1 MRSILGIRIAVV
13 ALVCAPLVCAPLGA
27 SAATYYVNNQ
37 SSSCSNSGSGSLT
50 TPYCTISA
58 ALSAHHTAGTTII
71 VLPGIYHEQVTLP
84 GSGSSGSPIVLRGQ
98 GSSGNPVVVD
108 GAADLGNPS
117 LWVQYSGNVYRC
129 ASVNSSPAQVFVDD
143 ARLTASTASPG
154 SIPSN
159 SYEYVSG
166 AGLYANVGGGNP
178 GTFHAEASNQ
188 SFGFDVAGAA
198 WVTIDGFTIKHN
210 DWAGVQIT
218 NSNNVVVTNNISRL
232 SGHYGIEA
240 EGSQTILIGSNVC
253 SENLWSGIGLTSSST
268 SCTVQDNETHHNVTP
283 NQSSGIYLF
292 GAPGNTIQRNRTHDN
307 AYNGIMM
314 STGATNNLLRQNRSW
329 NNQHQGIED
338 IFCPGNYHV
347 GDVAYGNSW
356 NGFAVE
362 GGATGTTLYD
372 CVAVDNSRSA
382 GNADMEVDPQ
392 SVSGFVASDN
402 LWWNSTSGPTV
413 VKFNGVNYT
422 SVAAYQAATGNDART
437 LQADPRWV
445 NSAGGDFRPAAGSPL
460 IDSGNSGVANWPST
474 DAVGN
479 ARVDDPA
486 TPNTGR
492 GSITYA
498 DRGALE
504 FQPSGAVNQ
513 PPVARLA
520 LSPTRGVVP
529 LLINANGSGSSDPEG
544 GRIAS
549 YRFDFGDG
557 TVVGPQPGAT
567 AAHTYSAAG
576 QFVVTLTVADSV
588 GATGTATARDTVLSP
603 ANQPPVARLVLSPTR
618 GLVPLLVNAN
628 GSGSSDPEGGRIAS
642 YRFDFG
648 DGAVVG
654 PQPGAT
660 AAHTY
665 SSAGQFVVTLTVAD
679 SVGATGTATA
689 RDTVLSP
696 TNQPPVAGLVLSP
709 TSGPAPLAVT
719 ANGSGSSDPE
729 GGRIASYRFDFG
741 DGTVV
746 GPQPV
751 ATAAHTYSAAGQFVV
766 TLTVADSVGAT
777 GTATARDTVLTPQIL
792 PPVASLKVTPSSGFA
807 VLNVTAS
814 GSGSKPGT
822 SPIVSYTFNFGD
834 GTVVGPQPGTTATH
848 DYAAG
853 NWTTTL
859 TVTDANSLTATAS
872 VPVTVSPPPPPGIGW
887 IVDNT
892 SGTCSPTGPGT
903 PASPFCTI
911 TAALNAHHNPGDS
924 IFVMPGIYREQVRLP
939 GSGSA
944 GNPVVLQARGGDGTP
959 VIVDGAE
966 DFANPSLWTLFSGG
980 IWLAPSVTWSPK
992 QVFADSVLLAASTA
1006 LPAALPVNSFTYV
1019 AGAGLYVNIGD
1030 NPGNHHAEVG
1040 HFAYGFY
1047 TTGQSSVT
1055 IDGFTVTRSEQVGI
1069 EITNSSS
1076 DVTATHNVVTWAQQY
1091 GIQVNGSNTAT
1102 IGWNKCS
1109 FNYSS
1114 GIAVTA
1120 GCNACMVAN
1129 NESFRNRTTSLACG
1143 IYSYGSSGN
1152 TYQGNLLHDNAYTGL
1167 RLTSAAN
1174 SNVSLQNVSWNN
1186 ARHGFN
1192 DIGCQG
1198 NTHVGDVA
1206 YGNVGNGF
1214 GIDGGATGTS
1224 VFDCVAV
1231 ENNTGGGGADLEVD
1245 AASTAGFT
1253 SSDNLFWNSDATRP
1267 VVKWAGVS
1275 YTTLAPYQ
1283 ALSLQDARTL
1293 QANPMFADVTTGDFH
1308 PAGGSP
1314 LIDSGNSGVPDW
1326 PTTDAFGG
1334 ARFDDPATA
1343 NTGLGPIAYA
1353 DRGALEYQA
1362 VKGGGI
1368 GPVTASVAGA
1378 RPAGLSLRVMPNPVR
1393 TSASIAFQLE
1403 RPAMVNV
1410 RIFDLSGRLVRSF
1423 PPAFM
1428 GSPGQ
1433 NSVALDGREGS
1444 LAPGVYMVEIRA
1456 GAQRTVG
1463 RFVVMR

>member
-84 GSGSSGSPIVLRGQ
+84 GSGSSGSPIVLQGQ

-529 LLINANGSGSSDPEG
+529 LLIN
-544 GRIAS
+544 
-549 YRFDFGDG
+549 
-557 TVVGPQPGAT
+557 
-567 AAHTYSAAG
+567 
-576 QFVVTLTVADSV
+576 
-588 GATGTATARDTVLSP
+588 
-603 ANQPPVARLVLSPTR
+603 
-618 GLVPLLVNAN
+618 
-628 GSGSSDPEGGRIAS
+628 
-642 YRFDFG
+642 
-648 DGAVVG
+648 
-654 PQPGAT
+654 
-660 AAHTY
+660 
-665 SSAGQFVVTLTVAD
+665 
-679 SVGATGTATA
+679 
-689 RDTVLSP
+689 
-696 TNQPPVAGLVLSP
+696 
-709 TSGPAPLAVT
+709 